1 MDVKGG
7 VGKHGAC
14 PTPAHARTVRR
25 PAGSPIPSL
34 VGGLKQLVDG
44 LAGHIAVDEDFGQ
57 ALGNIGGARHVER
70 VPRQGERSRTMGIE
84 QQPGRAPAELI
95 AGALHKE
102 TAWGEAGTYRLPGLF
117 HLIHV
122 ILAQHIKRAH
132 QLRPVAGQLKTAQL
146 EAHAIARRQHPV
158 RVDLQPAHVYLR
170 IRSSQPPCPLHG
182 GRMRGPV
189 AHIQRQRGIYMPQ
202 QRGNLRVRVHPPI
215 AAPQPVVVGGAAG
228 NNAKRPTRSCA
239 SAQIMC
245 VVGHKFRFCRT

>member
-1 MDVKGG
+1 M
-7 VGKHGAC
+7 
-14 PTPAHARTVRR
+14 
-25 PAGSPIPSL
+25 
-34 VGGLKQLVDG
+34 DG

-84 QQPGRAPAELI
+84 QQPGRAPAEFI

-132 QLRPVAGQLKTAQL
+132 QLRPVAGQLKASQL

-170 IRSSQPPCPLHG
+170 IRPAQPVCPLYG

-189 AHIQRQRGIYMPQ
+189 AHIQRQRRIHMPQ
-202 QRGNLRVRVHPPI
+202 QRGNLRVREHPPI

>member
-7 VGKHGAC
+7 VGKRGSCHA
-14 PTPAHARTVRR
+14 PAHARTVGCPPRR
-25 PAGSPIPSL
+25 VVPGL

-44 LAGHIAVDEDFGQ
+44 LAGHVAVDEDFGQ
-57 ALGNIGGARHVER
+57 ALGNIRRARHIKR
-70 VPRQGERSRTMGIE
+70 VPRQGERPRTMGIE

-102 TAWGEAGTYRLPGLF
+102 AARGKAGAHRFPCLF
-117 HLIHV
+117 HLVHV

-158 RVDLQPAHVYLR
+158 RVDFQPAHVYLR
-170 IRSSQPPCPLHG
+170 IRPAQPPRPLHG

-189 AHIQRQRGIYMPQ
+189 AHIERQRGIHMPQ
-202 QRGNLRVRVHPPI
+202 QRGNLRVREHPPI

-228 NNAKRPTRSCA
+228 DNAKRPTRSCA
-239 SAQIMC
+239 GAQIMC
-245 VVGHKFRFCRT
+245 VVGHR